1 MFHTTVYLKL
11 GRYFQVLLFIFCSIH
26 LLQCSTNKIIKVAD
40 TDEPLHAE
48 LIIRVVTTKPCITL
62 YGGGTCSYQEA
73 AIQLGKGFSSRELS
87 YGCYLSKSGISE
99 AAISTNKSESG
110 SRIAYRCGKN
120 ESWYVIYLGS
130 ENRSFKDCKEY
141 TFADNFIWTDV
152 PDLRV
157 AAPAMVGR
165 RCGNFS
171 FASLV
176 QEMKQIGGE
185 SAVTDLL
192 IKTISFNANRPVSMD
207 ILQAWDDVYLSLSAS
222 EKSKFIPV
230 FRKAI
235 LEESEVLALERSVR
249 YADLDTPEYLPAMI
263 AHMRRIVN
271 SKPHYET
278 DAASEII
285 LRRIAKSDP
294 NLGAELGCRELE
306 REMKRGAIVYL
317 PAALLAV
324 GYGNYSC
331 PAVLPT
337 LANSNCNANY
347 FCPPGQTTHICES
360 KDLKADI
367 EKIIIS
373 KDNIRE
379 LSLPMR
385 DKALLAASLPLKE
398 SRDILQL
405 WQKRRSYTIE
415 QPVEPACE
423 KLYILGKKGVPCNCF
438 KELPNSACGN
448 IHNETTCIY
457 TVDDVGRKIKDVV
470 TPSVY

>member
-1 MFHTTVYLKL
+1 MH
-11 GRYFQVLLFIFCSIH
+11 CS
-26 LLQCSTNKIIKVAD
+26 STKIIKVAD

-73 AIQLGKGFSSRELS
+73 AIQLGGSFFGRELP
-87 YGCYLSKSGISE
+87 YGCYLSKSSNSE
-99 AAISTNKSESG
+99 AAISTNKSKSG
-110 SRIAYRCGKN
+110 NRIAYRCRKK
-120 ESWYVIYLGS
+120 ESWNVIYLGT

-141 TFADNFIWTDV
+141 TFEDNFIWTDV
-152 PDLRV
+152 PDLSVV
-157 AAPAMVGR
+157 ASDMVGR
-165 RCGNFS
+165 KCGNFS

-176 QEMKQIGGE
+176 QEIKEIGGE
-185 SAVTDLL
+185 SAVADLL
-192 IKTISFNANRPVSMD
+192 IKTISFNAYRQVSMD
-207 ILQAWDDVYLSLSAS
+207 NLQAWDDTYVSLSAT
-222 EKSKFIPV
+222 EKSKLIPV

-235 LEESEVLALERSVR
+235 MEESEVLALERSVR
-249 YADLDTPEYLPAMI
+249 YADLDNPEYLPGMI
-263 AHMRRIVN
+263 THMRRIVN

-285 LRRIAKSDP
+285 LRRIAKSDS

-324 GYGNYSC
+324 AYGNYSC
-331 PAVLPT
+331 PAILPT

-347 FCPPGQTTHICES
+347 FCPPGQTSHICEA

-367 EKIIIS
+367 ENAVLS
-373 KDNIRE
+373 KTNIRE

-385 DKALLAASLPLKE
+385 DKVLLAASLPLKE

-415 QPVEPACE
+415 QPLEPACE
-423 KLYILGKKGVPCNCF
+423 KLYIIGKKGVPCNCF
-438 KELPNSACGN
+438 KELPNSACGK
-448 IHNETTCIY
+448 IRNETTCIY
-457 TVDDVGRKIKDVV
+457 TVDDVSGKIKDIV
-470 TPSVY
+470 TP

>member
-1 MFHTTVYLKL
+1 MPMFHIAIYLKFV
-11 GRYFQVLLFIFCSIH
+11 RYFQFFLFIFCSI
-26 LLQCSTNKIIKVAD
+26 LVIQCSSTKIIKVAD
-40 TDEPLHAE
+40 TNEPLHAE

-73 AIQLGKGFSSRELS
+73 AIQLGGGFLNTELP
-87 YGCYLSKSGISE
+87 YGCFLSKSEIPE
-99 AAISTNKSESG
+99 AAISTYKSESG
-110 SRIAYRCGKN
+110 NRISYRCGKN
-120 ESWYVIYLGS
+120 ESWYVIYIGS
-130 ENRSFKDCKEY
+130 ENRYFKDCKAY
-141 TFADNFIWTDV
+141 KFADNFIWTDV
-152 PDLRV
+152 PDLRT
-157 AAPAMVGR
+157 AASDMVGR

-171 FASLV
+171 FVELV
-176 QEMKQIGGE
+176 QEIKQIGGE
-185 SAVTDLL
+185 SALADLL
-192 IKTISFNANRPVSMD
+192 IKTISFHAHRHVSMD
-207 ILQAWDDVYLSLSAS
+207 NLQSWDDTYVNLSAS
-222 EKSKFIPV
+222 EKTKLIPA

-249 YADLDTPEYLPAMI
+249 YADLDNPEYLPGMI
-263 AHMRRIVN
+263 THMRRIVN
-271 SKPHYET
+271 SMPHYET

-324 GYGNYSC
+324 AYGNYSC
-331 PAVLPT
+331 PVILPT

-347 FCPPGQTTHICES
+347 FCPSGQASHICEA

-367 EKIIIS
+367 ENAVLS
-373 KDNIRE
+373 KTNIRE

-385 DKALLAASLPLKE
+385 DKVLLAASLPLKE

-415 QPVEPACE
+415 QPAEPACE
-423 KLYILGKKGVPCNCF
+423 KLYIIGKKGVPCNCF
-438 KELPNSACGN
+438 KELPNSACGK
-448 IHNETTCIY
+448 IRNETTCIY
-457 TVDDVGRKIKDVV
+457 TVDDVSGKIKDIV
-470 TPSVY
+470 TP